1 MTLFNNIYTSS
12 LRLYIIILLCY
23 VIKKKLEKKELLFSD
38 FLVYYLSK
46 CLAVSL
52 LIVYLLT
59 IIHNFNIFNYTIL
72 IFIFF
77 VFDYNQYKSPV
88 SIYKELKEKFNYLL
102 LKVIAFVE
110 SSDRIRYLKEKNKDS
125 KFNKKEITDF
135 SITSIILLITFFSRI
150 RFYKNDIY
158 LFSETWFEDLIKIND
173 LNNQIWFSPD
183 YSEIGHYAI
192 INLFSNAFK
201 ISPENALQMFGLIQ
215 ITALSVLIF
224 WIVKKASKKIGLALP
239 VIAALIFTLGYT
251 FTPISIGYLLKH
263 QFIFSVLILIL
274 PAIVFLLKK
283 QGFKQAF
290 KSKIVY
296 LNIVLISSLLLNF
309 SYTLILI
316 LIALSVVILLK
327 YIKKT
332 REKVTLLFTVFVSS
346 LTLLFSFFVFY
357 KYEFFNVFYFLKS
370 SLLQVNQ
377 FSNLSHLLVPYETII
392 KLTALL
398 SIIGLSSTKIEN
410 QKNKVLVSFSLL
422 YEAIV
427 ILFFINID
435 FIDKDILLL
444 IFSVLTPIVIALNCI
459 QIIKVLSFKNKKVS
473 KVLSGVLA
481 VSIVFS
487 IVFFQQEIVNSTPVS
502 NETNR
507 QILKAYNQITT
518 THLPFTYS
526 VVNTNKV
533 ALIGNK
539 KHYFINYSEFNSE
552 YLKRDYLY
560 HKNKENKSFLE
571 AHPEIILTSKVFVFE
586 ISDIDKDII
595 RTGISIPNNQLQ
607 NNASLLSELKKRGR
621 KIRLYTQTPRLKVYE
636 IINTEN
642 SSKISEMFF

>member
-1 MTLFNNIYTSS
+1 M
-12 LRLYIIILLCY
+12 LCY

-46 CLAVSL
+46 YLAVSL
-52 LIVYLLT
+52 IIVYLLI
-59 IIHNFNIFNYTIL
+59 IIHNFNIFNYTVL
-72 IFIFF
+72 LFIFF

-88 SIYKELKEKFNYLL
+88 RIYKELKEKFNYLL

-110 SSDRIRYLKEKNKDS
+110 SSDRITYLKEKNKDS

-135 SITSIILLITFFSRI
+135 SITSIIVLITFFSRVQ
-150 RFYKNDIY
+150 FYKNDIY

-173 LNNQIWFSPD
+173 LNNQVWFSPD

-215 ITALSVLIF
+215 VTALSILIF
-224 WIVKKASKKIGLALP
+224 WVVKKASKKTGLVLP
-239 VIAALIFTLGYT
+239 IMASLIFTLGYT
-251 FTPISIGYLLKH
+251 FTPINIGYLLKH

-274 PAIVFLLKK
+274 PAIVFLINK
-283 QGFKQAF
+283 QGFKQSF
-290 KSKIVY
+290 KSKIIY

-316 LIALSVVILLK
+316 LVALSVVIVLN

-332 REKVTLLFTVFVSS
+332 KEKVTLLFTVLVSS

-357 KYEFFNVFYFLKS
+357 KYEFFNAFYFLKS

-410 QKNKVLVSFSLL
+410 QKNKVLVIFSLL
-422 YEAIV
+422 YEAVV

-444 IFSVLTPIVIALNCI
+444 IFSVLTPIVIALNSI

-481 VSIVFS
+481 IAIAFS
-487 IVFFQQEIVNSTPVS
+487 TVFFQQEIVSSAPVS

-552 YLKRDYLY
+552 YLERDYLY

-586 ISDIDKDII
+586 ISDIDKDVI

-607 NNASLLSELKKRGR
+607 NNANLLSELKKRGR

>member
-1 MTLFNNIYTSS
+1 M
-12 LRLYIIILLCY
+12 
-23 VIKKKLEKKELLFSD
+23 
-38 FLVYYLSK
+38 
-46 CLAVSL
+46 
-52 LIVYLLT
+52 
-59 IIHNFNIFNYTIL
+59 
-72 IFIFF
+72 
-77 VFDYNQYKSPV
+77 
-88 SIYKELKEKFNYLL
+88 
-102 LKVIAFVE
+102 IAFVE
-110 SSDRIRYLKEKNKDS
+110 SSDRITYLKEKNKDS

-135 SITSIILLITFFSRI
+135 SITSIIVLITFFSRVQ
-150 RFYKNDIY
+150 FYKNDIY

-173 LNNQIWFSPD
+173 LNNQVWFSPD

-215 ITALSVLIF
+215 VTALSILIF
-224 WIVKKASKKIGLALP
+224 WVVKKASKKTGLVLP
-239 VIAALIFTLGYT
+239 IMASLIFTLGYT
-251 FTPISIGYLLKH
+251 FTPINIGYLLKH

-274 PAIVFLLKK
+274 PAIVFLINK
-283 QGFKQAF
+283 QGFKQSF
-290 KSKIVY
+290 KSKIIY

-316 LIALSVVILLK
+316 LVALSVVIVLN

-332 REKVTLLFTVFVSS
+332 KEKVTLLFTVLVSS

-357 KYEFFNVFYFLKS
+357 KYEFFNAFYFLKS

-410 QKNKVLVSFSLL
+410 QKNKVLVIFSLL
-422 YEAIV
+422 YEAVV

-444 IFSVLTPIVIALNCI
+444 IFSVLTPIVIALNSI

-481 VSIVFS
+481 IAIAFS
-487 IVFFQQEIVNSTPVS
+487 TVFFQQEIVSSAPVS

-552 YLKRDYLY
+552 YLERDYLY

-586 ISDIDKDII
+586 ISDIDKDVI

-607 NNASLLSELKKRGR
+607 NNANLLSELKKRGR